1 MSSSYPKLHNATWPG
16 VVGKG
21 SDEEPFISLD
31 DMIDFTSKAEV
42 NGRKFDGVDLFI
54 SEPHVSIDSTDD
66 DLKAL
71 AENLKSKNLVA
82 GSIVAPVW
90 DVTGGGSAMGSDED
104 KEKFLTQVRK
114 AAVIGGK
121 LRDLG
126 VRPYGVIRIDSATD
140 VESWSK
146 DPEGNTAIIAQTFKE
161 AAKIASD
168 HGEKLAAEGEICW
181 GGMHSWKW
189 MLRTFELA
197 DAGDALGFQADLAHS
212 MLYLLGYNAEEH
224 RILPADFSWDDK
236 EAFAAA
242 YKEMADA
249 LRPYTIDFHVAQNDG
264 TVHGSGS
271 HDKTGKHCLA
281 DDPNGKLD
289 VAWAAGYWLNEPDGS
304 PRKHIEHICWDGCMF
319 PNATLHKQ
327 ETWNTILAAM
337 ISVQDAHGWSK

>member
-1 MSSSYPKLHNATWPG
+1 MSNSNPKLHNATWPG

-31 DMIDFTSKAEV
+31 KMIEFTANSEV
-42 NGRKFDGVDLFI
+42 NGRRFDGVDLFL
-54 SEPHVSIDSTDD
+54 SEPHVAIDSSDD

-71 AENLKSKNLVA
+71 AEQLGGHNLVA
-82 GSIVAPVW
+82 GSLVAPVW
-90 DVTGGGSAMGSDED
+90 DGLGGGSAMGSDT
-104 KEKFLTQVRK
+104 EKGMFLDMVKK
-114 AAVIGGK
+114 ACVIGGK

-140 VESWSK
+140 VETWSK
-146 DPEGNTAIIAQTFKE
+146 DPDGNTAIIAQTFKE
-161 AAKIASD
+161 AAAIAAD
-168 HGEKLAAEGEICW
+168 HGERLAAEGEICW

-197 DAGDALGFQADLAHS
+197 DAGDTLGFQADLAHS

-236 EAFAAA
+236 DALAAA
-242 YKEMADA
+242 YKEMTDA
-249 LRPYTIDFHVAQNDG
+249 LRPVTIDFHVAQNDG

-289 VAWAAGYWLNEPDGS
+289 VAWAAGYWLNDENGE
-304 PRKHIEHICWDGCMF
+304 PRKNIEHICWDGCMF
-319 PNATLHKQ
+319 PNEIMHEQ
-327 ETWNTILAAM
+327 NTWNTILASM
-337 ISVQDAHGWSK
+337 ISVQDAHGWS

>member
-31 DMIDFTSKAEV
+31 DMIDFTAKAEV
-42 NGRKFDGVDLFI
+42 NGRRFDGVDLFI

-71 AENLKSKNLVA
+71 AENLQSKNLVA

-114 AAVIGGK
+114 ATVIGGK
-121 LRDLG
+121 LRELG

-146 DPEGNTAIIAQTFKE
+146 DPEGNTAIIAKTFKE

-168 HGEKLAAEGEICW
+168 GGEKLAAEGEICW

-197 DAGDALGFQADLAHS
+197 DAGDTLGFQADLAHS

-224 RILPADFSWDDK
+224 RILPADFSWGDK
-236 EAFAAA
+236 DAFAAA
-242 YKEMADA
+242 YKEMTDA

-281 DDPNGKLD
+281 DDPDGKLD
-289 VAWAAGYWLNEPDGS
+289 IPWAAGYWLNEPDGS

-319 PNATLHKQ
+319 PNATLHQQ

-337 ISVQDAHGWSK
+337 ISVQDAHGWTA

>member
-1 MSSSYPKLHNATWPG
+1 MSNTFPKLHNATWPG

-21 SDEEPFISLD
+21 SEEEPFISLD
-31 DMIDFTSKAEV
+31 KMIAYTANAEV
-42 NGRKFDGVDLFI
+42 DGRKFDGVDLFI

-66 DLKAL
+66 DLKTL
-71 AENLKSKNLVA
+71 ADQLNGFDLVA

-90 DVTGGGSAMGSDED
+90 DVTGGGSAMGSGED
-104 KEKFLTQVRK
+104 RKKFLTQVRK
-114 AAVIGGK
+114 ACAIGAK
-121 LRDLG
+121 LHDLG
-126 VRPYGVIRIDSATD
+126 VRPYGIVRIDSAND

-146 DPEGNTAIIAQTFKE
+146 DPEGNTALIARTFRE
-161 AAKIASD
+161 AAHIAAD
-168 HGEKLAAEGEICW
+168 HGERLAAEGEICW

-224 RILPADFSWDDK
+224 RIVPEDFSWDDE

-242 YKEMADA
+242 YKEMTDA
-249 LRPYTIDFHVAQNDG
+249 LRPFTIDFHVAQNDG
-264 TVHGSGS
+264 TVHGTGS

-289 VAWAAGYWLNEPDGS
+289 ITWAAGFWLTDNGQ

-319 PNATLHKQ
+319 PNETLFQ
-327 ETWNTILAAM
+327 PETWNTILAAM
-337 ISVQDAHGWSK
+337 ISVQNAHGWSN

>member
-1 MSSSYPKLHNATWPG
+1 MSNTFPKLHNATWPG

-21 SDEEPFISLD
+21 SEEEPFISLD
-31 DMIDFTSKAEV
+31 EMIAFTANAEAD
-42 NGRKFDGVDLFI
+42 GRKFDGVDLFI

-71 AENLKSKNLVA
+71 ADQLKGFGLVA

-90 DVTGGGSAMGSDED
+90 DVTGGGSAMGSQED
-104 KEKFLTQVRK
+104 RKKFLTQVRK
-114 AAVIGGK
+114 ACEVGGK
-121 LRDLG
+121 LREMG
-126 VRPYGVIRIDSATD
+126 VRPYGIVRIDSAND

-146 DPEGNTAIIAQTFKE
+146 DPEGNTKLIARTFKE
-161 AAKIASD
+161 AANIAAD
-168 HGEKLAAEGEICW
+168 HGERLAAEGEICW

-224 RILPADFSWDDK
+224 RIVPENFSWDDE

-242 YKEMADA
+242 YKEMTDA
-249 LRPYTIDFHVAQNDG
+249 LRPFTIDFHVAQNDG
-264 TVHGSGS
+264 TVHGTGS

-289 VAWAAGYWLNEPDGS
+289 ITWAAGFWLTENGQ
-304 PRKHIEHICWDGCMF
+304 PRKQIQHICWDGCMF
-319 PNATLHKQ
+319 PNETLYRQ
-327 ETWNTILAAM
+327 ETWNTILGAM
-337 ISVQDAHGWSK
+337 ISVQNAHGW